1 MSNMIPFEFEAHQV
15 RVIDL
20 DGAPWFVAK
29 DVCEVLGIGNPSQA
43 ITRLDDDEVTL
54 ISTEGNHRKTNFVN
68 ESGLYALIFTSRKKA
83 AQRFRKWVTG
93 EVLPTLRRTGSFVV
107 GGSRSAPDDSLDP
120 VDVTPANRKLV
131 AVWTN
136 CMREVRLTFGEK
148 AARDFYSLS
157 PLPKATGH
165 VSSGAELMAQ
175 EGENCLHHLLSAGF
189 NRRGDVPVWTLI
201 EHAPQVPAFDKCLRD
216 GGVLVNP
223 SGFEGFVAFSL
234 GHPRLERV
242 FALTDWAHDWR
253 TPLLTVR
260 GVTVENVG
268 FQKTKKTRAVLI
280 PLFVVRNLEL

>member
-1 MSNMIPFEFEAHQV
+1 MSNMIPFEFETHQV

-29 DVCEVLGIGNPSQA
+29 DVCEVLGLANPSMA
-43 ITRLDDDEVTL
+43 IKPLDEDERAKYYL
-54 ISTEGNHRKTNFVN
+54 GRQGEAWFIN

-165 VSSGAELMAQ
+165 ISPGAELMAQ
-175 EGENCLHHLLSAGF
+175 DGQDCLRHLLSAGF
-189 NRRGDVPVWTLI
+189 TRRGDVPVATLI
-201 EHAPQVPAFDKCLRD
+201 EQSAMVPAFDKCLRE
-216 GGVLVNP
+216 GGILVNP
-223 SGFEGFVAFSL
+223 VGLEGFVAFSL
-234 GHPRLERV
+234 GHPRLERI
-242 FALTDWAHDWR
+242 FALTDWAPDWR

-260 GVTVENVG
+260 GVTVENVN
-268 FQKTKKTRAVLI
+268 FNNTKKSRAVLV
-280 PLFVVRNLEL
+280 PLFVVREFSC